1 MKQSIELKS
10 VGNARELGGYPAAGG
25 KRVRHGVL
33 LRTAGMVRLSPEDE
47 QRLEKDFHVTRVVDL
62 RTEDEQRLQPDPAV
76 KGAENTAISL
86 MEMSDIPGV
95 TEELLQLYLDTR
107 ERGNMLELLEMMLE
121 MDVIDESFYITL
133 LTTRRGIDGYR
144 RFFRLLLETE
154 EGSAF
159 LWHCTDGKDRT
170 GIAAMLILTALGADR
185 ETITADY
192 LLTNEY
198 NSRQLAMVQ
207 AAFAKRELTEHQR
220 RMLDFVSGGVAEEF
234 LNNAYA
240 ALEERYG
247 SVEAYMEQEL
257 GVGAAERE
265 KLRRMFL
272 E

>member
-1 MKQSIELKS
+1 
-10 VGNARELGGYPAAGG
+10 
-25 KRVRHGVL
+25 
-33 LRTAGMVRLSPEDE
+33 
-47 QRLEKDFHVTRVVDL
+47 
-62 RTEDEQRLQPDPAV
+62 
-76 KGAENTAISL
+76 

-107 ERGNMLELLEMMLE
+107 ERGNMLELLDMMLE
-121 MDVIDESFYITL
+121 MDVIDETFYVTL

-144 RFFRLLLETE
+144 RFFRILLELE
-154 EGSAF
+154 EGSAI

-185 ETITADY
+185 QTILEDY

-198 NSRQLAMVQ
+198 NARQLAMVQ

-220 RMLDFVSGGVAEEF
+220 RMLAFTTGGVEEVF
-234 LNNAYA
+234 LHNAIA
-240 ALEERYG
+240 CLEERYG